1 MIKELSSSA
10 AGWLEQEGAISGEDH
25 TLFAYAAYSLLFGLL
40 PIFIVTV
47 LGTVFGMLREG
58 LLMILP
64 FMLIRKFSGGYHLNS
79 SRQCIIFSCA
89 LLTLALVI
97 VKVILYF
104 NSTSLLMI
112 LVTLSMLSLCHFSPV
127 DNDARK
133 LSEKERRQFRK
144 IAQILSASMFATYT
158 LLRIVASINY
168 ATPIGVGILLAA
180 FLQILC
186 IFRESVRPKLRS
198 ALLSREK

>member
-25 TLFAYAAYSLLFGLL
+25 TLFAYAAYSLLFGLM
-40 PIFIVTV
+40 PIFIVMF
-47 LGTVFGMLREG
+47 LGIVFGMLREG
-58 LLMILP
+58 LLMIIP

-79 SRQCIIFSCA
+79 SRQCIILSCA
-89 LLTLALVI
+89 LLILALAI
-97 VKVILYF
+97 VKVLLYF
-104 NSTSLLMI
+104 DSAFFLTI
-112 LVTLSMLSLCHFSPV
+112 LVALSVLSLCHFSPV

-133 LSEKERRQFRK
+133 LSEKERRQFRR
-144 IAQILSASMFATYT
+144 IAQFLSASMFATYT
-158 LLRIVASINY
+158 LLRTVASTNY

-186 IFRESVRPKLRS
+186 FFRESAEPKLS
-198 ALLSREK
+198 SGLLSREE